1 MSQTVSETEQ
11 ATLSDPN
18 PTPKSRS
25 RRASVER
32 WIAFIPPLVLIAL
45 IVVFSIA
52 SPTFASLQSIATM
65 GSQAGI
71 LLAAA
76 IGLTF
81 VVVAG
86 GFDMSIGSVALL
98 TGTVVAVVV
107 ATAGDHAWL
116 AVSAAIVVGAV
127 AGLLNGAV
135 VVFGRVPSFIVTLGT
150 LSFFAGLALTLTGGQ
165 ARGFVSNGLLALVNQ
180 PVIPGVRGTF
190 TIGLLVFAISWFVM
204 KRTRFGLHL
213 YAVGSNE
220 RASVLAGIPAGRI
233 KLIVFSVAGVGAAI
247 AGLLS
252 VSQLQAASP
261 ALGSTIL
268 LDSIAAIAIG
278 GTSLAGGAGGVER
291 TFVGVLILTVL
302 SSGLNQLGVPDFTQ
316 TMIKG
321 AVIAIAAAFTL
332 AGRRGEVVK

>member
-1 MSQTVSETEQ
+1 MTQPPL
-11 ATLSDPN
+11 ATAQGPEAAALAERPG
-18 PTPKSRS
+18 
-25 RRASVER
+25 RRATIER
-32 WIAFIPPLVLIAL
+32 WIAFVPPFVLVAL

-52 SPTFASLQSIATM
+52 SPSFASLQSIATM

-71 LLAAA
+71 LLSVS

-86 GFDMSIGSVALL
+86 GIDLSIGSVALL
-98 TGTVVAVVV
+98 TGTVVALIVTSV
-107 ATAGDHAWL
+107 GDNPWL
-116 AVSAAIVVGAV
+116 AVAAALAIGVV
-127 AGLLNGAV
+127 AGLVNGSV

-150 LSFFAGLALTLTGGQ
+150 LSLFAGLALTLTGGQ

-180 PVIPGVRGTF
+180 PIVPGVRGTF
-190 TIGLLVFAISWFVM
+190 AIGLAVFLVAWFVM
-204 KRTRFGLHL
+204 RRTRFGLHL
-213 YAVGSNE
+213 YAIGSNE
-220 RASVLAGIPAGRI
+220 RASVLAGIRAARI
-233 KLIVFSVAGVGAAI
+233 KLAVFAVSGLGAAI

-261 ALGSTIL
+261 ALGSALL
-268 LDSIAAIAIG
+268 LDAIAAIAIG

-321 AVIAIAAAFTL
+321 AVIVVAAAFTL
-332 AGRRGEVVK
+332 AGRRGDVVK